1 MHKKRSAV
9 KAGPAIKSCYL
20 LVMRMRVHAQNYMRR
35 ILLRSVKYTYCTPE
49 ISNKDVVIQYQNM
62 LPIFLQCK

>member
-35 ILLRSVKYTYCTPE
+35 ILLRSVKYTPE